1 MAKNFKQNGDTLM
14 LAPGAAVAS
23 GTGYLFG
30 TALFGVALSDVASGV
45 AGPFAT
51 GGVWELPKT
60 SALAISVGDRVY
72 WDATNKVVNKTT
84 ASQECIGVAV
94 SAAANPSATVLV
106 KLGVSVI
113 EGT

>member
-30 TALFGVALSDVASGV
+30 TALFGIALTDVASG
-45 AGPFAT
+45 ASGPFAT
-51 GGVWELPKT
+51 EGVFELPKT